1 MLVICI
7 FFFLIMI
14 TRPTGHLT
22 QYLESMEKI
31 DQAISFFEKNN
42 PESIE
47 LSVLVGGSRLP
58 IVPPCFTYNTSCFMG
73 FLGLRFNVFNPLSA
87 KCVIFYHKNTFAH
100 YVRKRNHKCFK
111 LESDKGRRSR
121 KARCTLGRGHLK
133 G

>member
-1 MLVICI
+1 
-7 FFFLIMI
+7 MI

-73 FLGLRFNVFNPLSA
+73 FLGLRFNVFNLLSA
-87 KCVIFYHKNTFAH
+87 KCVIFYHKNLRTMS
-100 YVRKRNHKCFK
+100 
-111 LESDKGRRSR
+111 ESETTSASSWKVIRDGEAGRRG
-121 KARCTLGRGHLK
+121 ARWEEVI
-133 G
+133 